1 MTGGGRTVAGG
12 PPVMVVLRGLGLGDL
27 LTAVP
32 ALRALRRAHPGH
44 RIVLAAP
51 ASLAPLVPLIGA
63 VDGLLD
69 VSGPGPVPLGVAPD
83 IAVNLHGRGPQSLAA
98 LRRTGPGRL
107 LTHAHPDFPEVPGPP
122 WRGDAHEVRRWC
134 DLLGWYGVAAD
145 PGDLELEVP
154 PGWAPPPV
162 ARPWAAGPAPESVSS
177 REPEPAAVDSGAAGP
192 GSAGV
197 PPGAGPGPYVSPPD
211 RPAPA
216 AGQAPAGR
224 GAARPGPRV
233 PRSRRPASVVLHPG
247 ATAPARRWPPERFA
261 LVSLALRQAG
271 HEVVITGSAGE
282 RVLAEQVA
290 SLACLPEA
298 CVLAGRT
305 GLRDLVALVARARL
319 VVCGDTGVAHLA
331 SALATPSVVL
341 FGPVSPALWGPPH
354 GPHVALWA
362 GRSGDPHGDL
372 PDEGLLEIGV
382 LEVLDAA
389 VNLLEVGVR

>member
-1 MTGGGRTVAGG
+1 MTAGGRAADGG
-12 PPVMVVLRGLGLGDL
+12 APAVIVLRGLGLGDL

-32 ALRALRRAHPGH
+32 ALRALRRACPGH

-69 VSGPGPVPLGVAPD
+69 VSGPGPLPSGVSAD
-83 IAVNLHGRGPQSLAA
+83 IAVNLHGRGPQSIAA
-98 LRRTGPGRL
+98 LRRAGPGRL
-107 LTHAHPDFPEVPGPP
+107 LTHAHPDFPDTRGPS

-145 PGDLELEVP
+145 PADLRLELPLSWGSAPVTTCLGAADPAREAVP
-154 PGWAPPPV
+154 SW
-162 ARPWAAGPAPESVSS
+162 
-177 REPEPAAVDSGAAGP
+177 EPEPVVAGP
-192 GSAGV
+192 GE
-197 PPGAGPGPYVSPPD
+197 AGPGEPASG
-211 RPAPA
+211 RP
-216 AGQAPAGR
+216 GR
-224 GAARPGPRV
+224 SASGRMGRMGRSASGRPGP
-233 PRSRRPASVVLHPG
+233 VVVHPG
-247 ATAPARRWPPERFA
+247 AADPARRWPPERFA
-261 LVSLALRQAG
+261 LVAVALRQAG
-271 HEVVITGSAGE
+271 HGVVITGNAGE
-282 RVLAEQVA
+282 RVLAERVA
-290 SLACLPEA
+290 SLARLPEA

-305 GLRDLVALVARARL
+305 CLRELAALVAGARL
-319 VVCGDTGVAHLA
+319 VICGDTGVAHLA
-331 SALATPSVVL
+331 SAFATPSVVL

-389 VNLLEVGVR
+389 VNLLEVSVR